1 MIRQVLLTA
10 LLAGCCVEATL
21 KHLRYQDVYKDDH
34 DNVLPTDPIKEG
46 YLERLRRSSEDTD
59 ETYDDDWMNFGD
71 SKEESETFLYQD
83 ETELVQLAERRNT
96 VRTKKQGTVE
106 NPVVAVKY
114 SIGKILEPGDFIEVH
129 GTYSAATSFSVNILD
144 GSGRIMFHIKP
155 IPNKATYTNK
165 ATLMNSR
172 PRAGWGSEVRCEL
185 PSLKTSEDFVMRIV
199 LMDNV
204 YKTYFNGNSLSETF
218 PYREKISA
226 AKDILLDGGHNGF
239 TWNRLILPGTEK
251 AFQYTGM
258 KEFQLKVGGLKER
271 IAMKVA
277 GKNLREVKAYV
288 NSNEGSLAVLQWW
301 LTKQMQDKAEFF
313 DFNDGTLDWIV
324 TNRESLE
331 MLMTSG
337 DIRDN
342 KYRQALKILEEL
354 IQIDPAIKKEPL

>member
-1 MIRQVLLTA
+1 MIRLVLLTA

-21 KHLRYQDVYKDDH
+21 EYLRYQDVYNDDH

-59 ETYDDDWMNFGD
+59 ETYDDDWMNLGD
-71 SKEESETFLYQD
+71 SKEESETFLYQN
-83 ETELVQLAERRNT
+83 ETELVQLAERRNE
-96 VRTKKQGTVE
+96 QGTVE
-106 NPVVAVKY
+106 NPVANVAY

-144 GSGRIMFHIKP
+144 VDSGRIMFHIKA
-155 IPNKATYTNK
+155 ISSC

-172 PRAGWGSEVRCEL
+172 LAGWGSEVRCEL
-185 PSLKTSEDFVMRIV
+185 PRLKTSEDFVMRIV

-226 AKDILLDGGHNGF
+226 AKDILLDGGYNGF

-301 LTKQMQDKAEFF
+301 LTKRCKTKQSSS
-313 DFNDGTLDWIV
+313 T
-324 TNRESLE
+324 
-331 MLMTSG
+331 LMTG
-337 DIRDN
+337 RWIG
-342 KYRQALKILEEL
+342 L
-354 IQIDPAIKKEPL
+354 